1 MTARDAVAGNLPGM
15 ADESTQ
21 SIVIDAPPD
30 RIMTV
35 IADFGAYPE
44 WTNAVKQS
52 EVLTTGADGRGE
64 RVRFNLDAGPI
75 KDDYTL
81 AYEWSPDGLG
91 VSWTLVKGQMQRS
104 QKGSYQLVPQG
115 ESTKVTYTLAVQLAI
130 PLLGLLRRKAE
141 KVIMD
146 TALKELKRRV
156 ESGT

>member
-1 MTARDAVAGNLPGM
+1 M

-30 RIMTV
+30 RILAV
-35 IADFGAYPE
+35 IADFVAYPE
-44 WTNAVKQS
+44 WTNGVKQ
-52 EVLTTGADGRGE
+52 ADILSTDDAGRAE
-64 RVRFNLDAGPI
+64 QVRFSLDAGPI

-81 AYEWSPDGLG
+81 AYQWAADGLR
-91 VSWTLVKGQMQRS
+91 VSWTLVKGQMQKS
-104 QKGSYQLVPQG
+104 QKGSYTLRPQG
-115 ESTKVTYTLAVQLAI
+115 DSTEVTYALAVQLAV

-156 ESGT
+156 EHG

>member
-1 MTARDAVAGNLPGM
+1 M

-30 RIMTV
+30 RIMAV
-35 IADFGAYPE
+35 IADFAAYPE
-44 WTNAVKQS
+44 WTDAVKQT
-52 EVLTTGADGRGE
+52 EVLTEGADGRAE
-64 RVRFNLDAGPI
+64 EVNFTLDAGPI

-81 AYEWSPDGLG
+81 AYEWAADGLR
-91 VSWTLVKGQMQRS
+91 VSWTLVRGQMQRS
-104 QKGSYQLVPQG
+104 QKGSYTLAPKG
-115 ESTKVTYTLAVQLAI
+115 DSTEVTYTLAVQLAI

-156 ESGT
+156 ESGG